1 MVSDSGFVWSVR
13 LDFVVN
19 YQTEDGILISQI
31 LKDNFGTD
39 NPPAC
44 TWLNVKGLANEDFMI
59 EIEAQAVI

>member
-1 MVSDSGFVWSVR
+1 MAGGGTAPTGYR
-13 LDFVVN
+13 
-19 YQTEDGILISQI
+19 I
-31 LKDNFGTD
+31 NFGTD